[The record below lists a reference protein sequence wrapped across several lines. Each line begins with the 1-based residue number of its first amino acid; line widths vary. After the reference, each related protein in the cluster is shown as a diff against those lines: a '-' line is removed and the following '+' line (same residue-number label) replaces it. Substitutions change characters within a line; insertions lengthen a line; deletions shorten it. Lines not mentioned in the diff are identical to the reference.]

1 MNDLRLEEH
10 TLSAT
15 TSLSKAVVEDMIGRI
30 QYGEIVIVAK
40 QPENLLPAVRK
51 EWKRQIRRRQ
61 NWRASTLDV
70 KKIAEYTKQISY
82 MEAARFS
89 TKLPEDDIFATVFFS
104 TAESLS
110 QFAPSCHTMYAAT
123 PVEKEVLY
131 RITAFMP
138 DTGLVVV
145 YRREE

>member
-30 QYGEIVIVAK
+30 QYGEIVVVAK
-40 QPENLLPAVRK
+40 QPENLLPAIRK
-51 EWKRQIRRRQ
+51 EWKRQIRRRE
-61 NWRASTLDV
+61 NWRASTLDAE
-70 KKIAEYTKQISY
+70 KIREYTKQIAH
-82 MEAARFS
+82 MHAASFTTRS
-89 TKLPEDDIFATVFFS
+89 PEEVFATVFLT
-104 TAESLS
+104 TAETLS
-110 QFAPSCHTMYAAT
+110 AFAPVCHTMYVAT